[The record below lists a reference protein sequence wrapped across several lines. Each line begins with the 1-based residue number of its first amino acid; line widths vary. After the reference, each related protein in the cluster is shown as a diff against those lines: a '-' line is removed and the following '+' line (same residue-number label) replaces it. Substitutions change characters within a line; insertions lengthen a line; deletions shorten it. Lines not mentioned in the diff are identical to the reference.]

1 MSRSDRRGRET
12 DDAQPARD
20 AKDEQQRTGPLL
32 WGSNLS
38 KAITSAGA
46 LAGAIIALVTVGKL
60 VLPPSN
66 PHDDVAIGK
75 IQAIPQSLS
84 DFRPGIQHEGGASAT
99 GSGTIVVTSS
109 ALKLF
114 AQVTGEDESSPTDGA
129 AVTTPPETTETGTTT
144 TVPEQ
149 RDDDTDTNPP
159 TTSSATGATTSGGS
173 TSTATTVSP
182 DTRSRDLPAERAD
195 AQVLTPKIPVI
206 LPDAT
211 SKAEFTNSATTIVA
225 TTQPLVPDINLQSC
239 EVKINGVC
247 VAVLFMLSTISVDPD
262 GNAVRPDIAAK
273 RVAKFLKRTRM
284 VRRHGKRVPQGLL
297 VTTKIRL
304 VALRHRDVSLAWS
317 VLPVDGQ
324 SELGRGWRGPNLSYR
339 LRADDDDDRVVVPLW
354 IPLPKRKGRYIIRLD
369 IFRGDTN
376 LEQAD
381 SEPFR

>member
-1 MSRSDRRGRET
+1 MSRRDRPGRGT
-12 DDAQPARD
+12 NGA
-20 AKDEQQRTGPLL
+20 DEDERPRPLL
-32 WGSNLS
+32 WGSNVS

-46 LAGAIIALVTVGKL
+46 LAGAIIALVTAWKL
-60 VLPPSN
+60 VVPPSN
-66 PHDDVAIGK
+66 PHDEVAIGK

-84 DFRPGIQHEGGASAT
+84 DFRPGIQHEDAAGGGSAT
-99 GSGTIVVTSS
+99 GSGAIVVTAG

-114 AQVTGEDESSPTDGA
+114 AQVTDEDGSSPADGA
-129 AVTTPPETTETGTTT
+129 AVTTPPETTETSTPT

-149 RDDDTDTNPP
+149 SDDGTATDPSTTSPP
-159 TTSSATGATTSGGS
+159 TGASTSGGS

-182 DTRSRDLPAERAD
+182 DTHSRDLPAERAD
-195 AQVLTPKIPVI
+195 AQLLTPKIPVI

-211 SKAEFTNSATTIVA
+211 DKAQFTDSATTIVA
-225 TTQPLVPDINLQSC
+225 TTQPLVPDINLRSC

-247 VAVLFMLSTISVDPD
+247 VAVLFMLSTISVDPE
-262 GNAVRPDIAAK
+262 GNAVPPDIAAK
-273 RVAKFLKRTRM
+273 RVAKFLKRTRT
-284 VRRHGKRVPQGLL
+284 VRRHGERVPQGLL

-324 SELGRGWRGPNLSYR
+324 GELGRGWRGPNLSYR

-381 SEPFR
+381 SDPFR